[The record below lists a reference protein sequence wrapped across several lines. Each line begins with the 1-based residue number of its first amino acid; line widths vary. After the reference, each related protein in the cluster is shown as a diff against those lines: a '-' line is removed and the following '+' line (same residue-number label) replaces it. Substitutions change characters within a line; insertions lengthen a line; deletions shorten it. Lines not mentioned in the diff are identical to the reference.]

1 MISSL
6 PKPDFCVISWIKG
19 RKLCKHPGLFLFF
32 FSLLKEH
39 TTASMCESD
48 SETHG
53 HTGTSGGLCFEETS
67 LAQACVATTV
77 HGGGCYC
84 DCVDGDQESGE

>member
-1 MISSL
+1 
-6 PKPDFCVISWIKG
+6 
-19 RKLCKHPGLFLFF
+19 
-32 FSLLKEH
+32 
-39 TTASMCESD
+39 MCESD

-77 HGGGCYC
+77 HGGGCYR
-84 DCVDGDQESGE
+84 DCVDGDQESGEWLVKGDIQRPGQTDYRLLTFCP